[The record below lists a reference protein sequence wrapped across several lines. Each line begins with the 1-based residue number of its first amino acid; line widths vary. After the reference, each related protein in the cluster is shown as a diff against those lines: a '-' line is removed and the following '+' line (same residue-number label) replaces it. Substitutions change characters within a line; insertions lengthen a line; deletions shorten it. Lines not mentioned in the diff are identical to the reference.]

1 MITKSKLFSKGT
13 WTRQA
18 GLNDVLE
25 AHKQKTIHTIK
36 AISDLDQLN
45 EDFLARLVKDSLVEP
60 LVFDFA
66 GMSFATRTEQ
76 IPAEWFPDNFN
87 VTRGRNYPKTVARI
101 SIPFT
106 GDRNLIEFTPNECTL
121 NFPIGEVSGNKVQ
134 FDIILWGHSDD
145 EQRAKQRIE
154 ENRAMIEMYARNS
167 AKQVKAFNES
177 LPEQVKAAF
186 ETKFTELSQQH
197 SIFTGLGIKAEE
209 KVEPFYSSATTTAP
223 KKSRAREPK
232 VIIQYVM
239 NQYVEQLNQTNNN
252 VGGDVNNAIQS
263 NK

>member
-1 MITKSKLFSKGT
+1 MITKAKLFSKGT
-13 WTRQA
+13 WTRQP
-18 GLNDVLE
+18 GLNDILE
-25 AHKQKTIHTIK
+25 GHKQRTIHTIK

-45 EDFLARLVKDSLVEP
+45 ETFLARLVKDSLVEP

-66 GMSFATRTEQ
+66 AMSFATRTEQ
-76 IPAEWFPDNFN
+76 IPAEWFGFEFN
-87 VTRGRNYPKTVARI
+87 VERGRSYPKTVARI

-154 ENRAMIEMYARNS
+154 ENRAMIEMYARSS

-186 ETKFTELSQQH
+186 EVKFTELSQQH

-209 KVEPFYSSATTTAP
+209 RVQDFHPTTSTSV
-223 KKSRAREPK
+223 KKSKAREPK

-263 NK
+263 GK